1 MSNPDIDGLREQR
14 FADVDPQF
22 AEEPMRNEVDY
33 LHDVEALQDMLD
45 ECDSMVHRIA
55 HVHRTRRL
63 VKLGNLMSEVMK
75 ETENLMRRGLN

>member
-1 MSNPDIDGLREQR
+1 MSNPDIDELREQR
-14 FADVDPQF
+14 FAGVDPQF

-55 HVHRTRRL
+55 QVHMTRRL
-63 VKLGNLMSEVMK
+63 VKLGNLMNAVMK
-75 ETENLMRRGLN
+75 ETENLMRRGLS